1 MVVWNCAHVDHESVL
16 MPAWGSAAKSGYRS
30 LEGKNQDCPQL
41 LLTKSETRRIQWW
54 PWINVGESG
63 SQFGYKCEEGAWV
76 YLSHSDRFMSLLEV
90 LAYSSLW
97 L

>member
-1 MVVWNCAHVDHESVL
+1 ML
-16 MPAWGSAAKSGYRS
+16 TWGSAAKSGSRS

-41 LLTKSETRRIQWW
+41 LLTKPETRRIQWW
-54 PWINVGESG
+54 PWIKVVGESG
-63 SQFGYKCEEGAWV
+63 SQFGYKCEEEAWV

-90 LAYSSLW
+90 LADSSLW